1 LYLKNISTK
10 KQLCSS
16 RDVCQ
21 AIMEQQ
27 LESNKI
33 RKEKGM
39 EAIETIVLEHRYSK
53 GSELSNFRVVEN
65 ISAYYNFFNT
75 KKFEFRSVVY
85 SSLRE
90 SIKVNFNDR
99 KETIKEAI
107 SGNKPEFPN
116 ENIFL
121 NVEDN
126 VEVIIRKKEI
136 ADKLLRRFDLN
147 LNLCK
152 PTTSKVNINILTES
166 CKNICASCNQ
176 KCLYTLE
183 EIKSK
188 NIKMIKAELKA
199 HSHPTSRMING
210 LARNKEQSIKEL
222 CFHYKNNHNQ
232 N

>member
-1 LYLKNISTK
+1 
-10 KQLCSS
+10 
-16 RDVCQ
+16 
-21 AIMEQQ
+21 MEQQ

-136 ADKLLRRFDLN
+136 ADKLLN
-147 LNLCK
+147 
-152 PTTSKVNINILTES
+152 KVNINILTES
-166 CKNICASCNQ
+166 CKNICAGCNQ

-210 LARNKEQSIKEL
+210 LARNKEQPIKEL